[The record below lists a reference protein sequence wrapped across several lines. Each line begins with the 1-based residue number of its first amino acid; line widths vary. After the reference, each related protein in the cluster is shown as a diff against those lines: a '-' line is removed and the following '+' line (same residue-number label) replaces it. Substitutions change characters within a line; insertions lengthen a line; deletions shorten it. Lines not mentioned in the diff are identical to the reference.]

1 MRRASKVDST
11 QAAIVEA
18 LRKVGIWVLHLHQLG
33 GGTPDL
39 LCWNRGRYVLVE
51 CKSPGE
57 KINALQAAFIAQCP
71 GEIAVVHSADE
82 ALRALL
88 GEEVMR

>member
-1 MRRASKVDST
+1 VRRASKVDST
-11 QAAIVEA
+11 QSAIVEA
-18 LRKVGIWVLHLHQLG
+18 LRKVGVWVLHLHQLG

-39 LCWNRGRYVLVE
+39 LCWNRGRFVLVE

-57 KINALQAAFIAQCP
+57 KINALQAAFMAECP
-71 GEIAVVHSADE
+71 GEIHVCQSPEE
-82 ALRALL
+82 ALVAVL

>member
-1 MRRASKVDST
+1 VRRASKVDST

-18 LRKVGIWVLHLHQLG
+18 LRKVGVWVLHLHQLG

-39 LCWNRGRYVLVE
+39 LCWNRGRFVLVE

-57 KINALQAAFIAQCP
+57 KINALQAEFMATCP
-71 GEIAVVHSADE
+71 GEIHVVQSPEE
-82 ALRALL
+82 ALVAVL